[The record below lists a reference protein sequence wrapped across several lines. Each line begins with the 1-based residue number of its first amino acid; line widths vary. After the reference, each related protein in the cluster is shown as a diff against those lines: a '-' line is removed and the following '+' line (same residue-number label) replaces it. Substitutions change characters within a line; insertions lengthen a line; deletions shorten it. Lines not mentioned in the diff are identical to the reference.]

1 MAALPEPDA
10 LPEPEPGAL
19 AERLAA
25 TRLVTLTGPG
35 GIGKSRLAARLG
47 EEPPCTGTPVHRV
60 DLSGCPDAALV
71 PYMVA
76 TALHTAPAPGTDPVR
91 AVLDLLTHSRGLLVL
106 DTCEHVLTGCAYL
119 VGRLHDS
126 CPGLRILTTSRKPL
140 GLPGEHLVEVPPLPR
155 ERTAGLLQEQAASYG
170 VELPDYWAGQLAGRL
185 DGDPLSALLA
195 ARSLR
200 LMTAQQLHGSLCAPG
215 GRFTVL
221 TDGPGDPA
229 RHRTLLEAVEW
240 SHELCSRAERL
251 LWARLSAFTGEFTA
265 EQVRTVFPDGSSLA
279 SLVSSS
285 VVLARGGG
293 TYRLPLAHREYG
305 QLRLAGLGHA
315 IG

>member
-1 MAALPEPDA
+1 MAALPESDV
-10 LPEPEPGAL
+10 LPGPELGAL
-19 AERLAA
+19 AEALAV

-35 GIGKSRLAARLG
+35 GVGKSRLATRLSETTG
-47 EEPPCTGTPVHRV
+47 PPVYWV

-76 TALHTAPAPGTDPVR
+76 TALNAVPPPGSDPVR
-91 AVLDLLTHSRGLLVL
+91 TVLDLFAHSRGLLVL

-119 VGRLHDS
+119 VGRLHDT
-126 CPGLRILTTSRKPL
+126 CPALRILTTSRKPL
-140 GLPGEHLVEVPPLPR
+140 DVPGEHLVEVAPLPR
-155 ERTAGLLQEQAASYG
+155 ERTAGLLQEHAAAYG
-170 VELPDYWAGQLAGRL
+170 VELPDYWAGRLAGEL
-185 DGDPLSALLA
+185 DGDPLSTVLA

-200 LMTAQQLHGSLCAPG
+200 QMTAQQLYGALRAPG

-221 TDGPGDPA
+221 TEGPGDPA

-251 LWARLSAFTGEFTA
+251 LWARLSAFTGDFTA

-285 VVLARGGG
+285 VVLARSDG

-305 QLRLAGLGHA
+305 QLRLAGLGDA
-315 IG
+315 LG

>member
-1 MAALPEPDA
+1 MAALPEPDV
-10 LPEPEPGAL
+10 LPEPELGAL
-19 AERLAA
+19 SERLAA

-35 GIGKSRLAARLG
+35 GIGKSRLAARLA
-47 EEPPCTGTPVHRV
+47 ESTRCTGAPVHRV
-60 DLSGCPDAALV
+60 DFSGCPDVALV
-71 PYMVA
+71 PYTVA
-76 TALHTAPAPGTDPVR
+76 AALHTAPAPGTDPVR
-91 AVLDLLTHSRGLLVL
+91 AVLDLLAGSRGLLVL

-126 CPGLRILTTSRKPL
+126 CPGLRILTTSRRPL
-140 GLPGEHLVEVPPLPR
+140 GVPDEDLVEVPPLPR
-155 ERTAGLLQEQAASYG
+155 DRTAGLLQEHAASYG
-170 VELPDYWAGQLAGRL
+170 VELPGCWAGRLAGQL
-185 DGDPLSALLA
+185 DGDPLSTLLA

-200 LMTAQQLHGSLCAPG
+200 QLTARQLHAALGAPG
-215 GRFTVL
+215 GRFAVL

-229 RHRTLLEAVEW
+229 RHRTLLQAVEW

-251 LWARLSAFTGEFTA
+251 LWAQLSAFTGEFTA

-285 VVLARGGG
+285 VVHARGDG

-305 QLRLAGLGHA
+305 KLRLAGLGD
-315 IG
+315 GLG

>member
-1 MAALPEPDA
+1 MAALPEPDV
-10 LPEPEPGAL
+10 LPEPELGAL
-19 AERLAA
+19 SERLAA

-35 GIGKSRLAARLG
+35 GVGKSRLAGRVSDAAPR
-47 EEPPCTGTPVHRV
+47 TGAPVHRV

-71 PYMVA
+71 PYLVA

-91 AVLDLLTHSRGLLVL
+91 AVLDLLADSRGLLLL

-126 CPGLRILTTSRKPL
+126 CPELRILTTSRRPL
-140 GLPGEHLVEVPPLPR
+140 GVPGEDLVEVAPLSR
-155 ERTAGLLQEQAASYG
+155 EQTAGLLREHAASYG
-170 VELPDYWAGQLAGRL
+170 VELPDCWAGRLAGQL
-185 DGDPLSALLA
+185 DGDPLSTLLA

-200 LMTAQQLHGSLCAPG
+200 QMPAKELYEVLRSPG
-215 GRFTVL
+215 GRFAVL

-229 RHRTLLEAVEW
+229 RHRTLLETVEW

-251 LWARLSAFTGEFTA
+251 LWARLSAFTGPFTA

-285 VVLARGGG
+285 VVLAQRGG

-305 QLRLAGLGHA
+305 QLRLAGLGDSL
-315 IG
+315 G

>member
-1 MAALPEPDA
+1 MAALPEPDV
-10 LPEPEPGAL
+10 LPEPELGAL
-19 AERLAA
+19 TERLAA

-35 GIGKSRLAARLG
+35 GVGKSRLAARLG
-47 EEPPCTGTPVHRV
+47 EAVGPPVRWV

-71 PYMVA
+71 PHTVA
-76 TALHTAPAPGTDPVR
+76 TALYTAPAPGADPVP
-91 AVLDLLTHSRGLLVL
+91 AVLDLLATSRGLLVL

-140 GLPGEHLVEVPPLPR
+140 GVPGEQLVEVPALTR
-155 ERTAGLLQEQAASYG
+155 ERTAGLLQEHAASYG
-170 VELPDYWAGQLAGRL
+170 LELPAYWAGLLAGQL
-185 DGDPLSALLA
+185 DGDPLATLLA

-200 LMTAQQLHGSLCAPG
+200 LMTARQLHGSLREPG
-215 GRFTVL
+215 GRFAVL

-229 RHRTLLEAVEW
+229 RHRTLLRTVEW

-251 LWARLSAFTGEFTA
+251 LWARLSAFAGEFTE

-285 VVLARGGG
+285 VVLAHRDGI
-293 TYRLPLAHREYG
+293 YRLPLAHREYG
-305 QLRLAGLGHA
+305 QLRLAGLGDTL
-315 IG
+315 G

>member
-1 MAALPEPDA
+1 MAALPEADVI
-10 LPEPEPGAL
+10 PEPELGAL
-19 AERLAA
+19 TERLAA

-47 EEPPCTGTPVHRV
+47 ETTGPPVYRV

-71 PYMVA
+71 PYLVA
-76 TALHTAPAPGTDPVR
+76 TALNTAPPPGSDPVR
-91 AVLDLLTHSRGLLVL
+91 TVLDLFAHSRGLLVL

-126 CPGLRILTTSRKPL
+126 CPWLRILTTSRKPL
-140 GLPGEHLVEVPPLPR
+140 GVPGEHLVEIMPLSR
-155 ERTAGLLQEQAASYG
+155 DRTAGLLREQAASYG
-170 VELPDYWAGQLAGRL
+170 VELPDYWAGQLAGQL
-185 DGDPLSALLA
+185 DGDPLSILLA

-200 LMTAQQLHGSLCAPG
+200 LMTARQLHASLVEPG
-215 GRFTVL
+215 GRFAVL

-229 RHRTLLEAVEW
+229 RHRTLLQAVEW

-279 SLVSSS
+279 SLVSAS
-285 VVLARGGG
+285 VVLARSGG
-293 TYRLPLAHREYG
+293 TYRLPLAHKEYG
-305 QLRLAGLGHA
+305 QLRLAGLGDA
-315 IG
+315 LG